1 MLNRYPIALST
12 LSLLLAACG
21 STEQSKEYQ
30 ANLASESPVAHKT
43 EFQNSATSWSR
54 QATGNFKALL
64 PCDHCEQHVIHL
76 RLNDDQT
83 FQLNDIKRWKQRQRE
98 NQVTGTIQAIQDNKQ
113 REKQT
118 QHPSQT
124 SINEW
129 LLNTENGEAYARIQ
143 LTTHG
148 LKFNLYKQKNIKNQP
163 KTESQVFLQPV
174 ESMQVSNALKHVD
187 IQAEHVQNIEV
198 KELNDPVMAHDYFL
212 AIHNQSNQA
221 LQLHASDLILLD
233 QQYQE
238 YAAVIDPQ
246 FLKPIPAQQKQ
257 WIKVSFYYPTSVQA
271 DVIKIK

>member
-83 FQLNDIKRWKQRQRE
+83 FQLNDIKRWKQRHRE
-98 NQVTGTIQAIQDNKQ
+98 NLVTGTIHAAQDNKQ
-113 REKQT
+113 P
-118 QHPSQT
+118 QHLSQT
-124 SINEW
+124 TANEW
-129 LLNTENGEAYARIQ
+129 LLNTENGEVYARIQ

-148 LKFNLYKQKNIKNQP
+148 LKFNLYKQKNIKDQP
-163 KTESQVFLQPV
+163 KIETQVFLHPV
-174 ESMQVSNALKHVD
+174 ESMKVSNALKHVD

-238 YAAVIDPQ
+238 YAAVVDPQ
-246 FLKPIPAQQKQ
+246 FLVPIPAQQKQ

>member
-1 MLNRYPIALST
+1 MLNRYPIALSK
-12 LSLLLAACG
+12 LSLFLAACG
-21 STEQSKEYQ
+21 PTEHSKEYQ
-30 ANLASESPVAHKT
+30 SNLSSEPPVATKT
-43 EFQNSATSWSR
+43 ETQNSTISWSR

-83 FQLNDIKRWKQRQRE
+83 FQLIDIKRSKQRQRE
-98 NQVTGTIQAIQDNKQ
+98 NQVAGTIQAAQGNNQQDKQ
-113 REKQT
+113 N
-118 QHPSQT
+118 QHPSQNT
-124 SINEW
+124 ANEW
-129 LLNTENGEAYARIQ
+129 LLNTENGQAYARIQ
-143 LTTHG
+143 LTAHG
-148 LKFNLYKQKNIKNQP
+148 LQFSLYNQKNIQNQQKNE
-163 KTESQVFLQPV
+163 TQVFLHPV
-174 ESMQVSNALKHVD
+174 ENMQVSNALKHVD

-238 YAAVIDPQ
+238 YAAVVDPQ
-246 FLKPIPAQQKQ
+246 FLVPIPAQQKQ
-257 WIKVSFYYPTSVQA
+257 WIKVSFHYPASVQA

>member
-12 LSLLLAACG
+12 LSLFLIACG
-21 STEQSKEYQ
+21 STDPSREYQ
-30 ANLASESPVAHKT
+30 SALPSEPQITPKT
-43 EFQNSATSWSR
+43 EVQNSATSWTG
-54 QATGNFKALL
+54 QATGNFRALL
-64 PCDHCEQHVIHL
+64 PCDNCEQHVIHL

-98 NQVTGTIQAIQDNKQ
+98 NQVTGMIQAAQDNKQ

-124 SINEW
+124 TINEW

-143 LTTHG
+143 LTPHG
-148 LKFNLYKQKNIKNQP
+148 LKFSLYKQKNIKNQP
-163 KTESQVFLQPV
+163 KTETQVFLQPV

-187 IQAEHVQNIEV
+187 IQAEYVQDVEI
-198 KELNDPVMAHDYFL
+198 KELNDPVIAHDYFL
-212 AIHNQSNQA
+212 AIHNQSEQT
-221 LQLHASDLILLD
+221 LQLHASDLILVD
-233 QQYQE
+233 RQYQE
-238 YAAVIDPQ
+238 YAAVVDLQ

-257 WIKVSFYYPTSVQA
+257 WIKVSFHYPTSVQA

>member
-1 MLNRYPIALST
+1 MLKRYPIALSA
-12 LSLLLAACG
+12 LSLFLAACE

-30 ANLASESPVAHKT
+30 ANLSSEPPVATKT
-43 EFQNSATSWSR
+43 ETQNSTISWSR

-98 NQVTGTIQAIQDNKQ
+98 NHVTGTIQAAQDNKQ

-124 SINEW
+124 TINEW

-143 LTTHG
+143 LTPHG
-148 LKFNLYKQKNIKNQP
+148 LKFSLYKQKNIKNQP

-187 IQAEHVQNIEV
+187 IQAEYVQDVEI
-198 KELNDPVMAHDYFL
+198 KELNHPVIAHDYF
-212 AIHNQSNQA
+212 H
-221 LQLHASDLILLD
+221 HAS
-233 QQYQE
+233 
-238 YAAVIDPQ
+238 V
-246 FLKPIPAQQKQ
+246 
-257 WIKVSFYYPTSVQA
+257 
-271 DVIKIK
+271 

>member
-30 ANLASESPVAHKT
+30 ANLASEPPVAHKT
-43 EFQNSATSWSR
+43 ESQKSATSWSR
-54 QATGNFKALL
+54 QATGNFIALL

-83 FQLNDIKRWKQRQRE
+83 FQLSDIKRSKQRQSE
-98 NQVTGTIQAIQDNKQ
+98 NQVTGTIQAAQDNKQ
-113 REKQT
+113 REKQN

-124 SINEW
+124 TIDEW
-129 LLNTENGEAYARIQ
+129 LLHTENVEAYARIQ

-148 LKFNLYKQKNIKNQP
+148 LKFNLYKQRNIKNQP
-163 KTESQVFLQPV
+163 KIETQVFLHPV
-174 ESMQVSNALKHVD
+174 ESIKVSNALKHVD
-187 IQAEHVQNIEV
+187 IQAEHVQNVEV

-221 LQLHASDLILLD
+221 LQLHANDLVLVD

-238 YAAVIDPQ
+238 YAAVVDPK
-246 FLKPIPAQQKQ
+246 FLEPIPAQQKQ
-257 WIKVSFYYPTSVQA
+257 WIKVSFHYPTSVQA